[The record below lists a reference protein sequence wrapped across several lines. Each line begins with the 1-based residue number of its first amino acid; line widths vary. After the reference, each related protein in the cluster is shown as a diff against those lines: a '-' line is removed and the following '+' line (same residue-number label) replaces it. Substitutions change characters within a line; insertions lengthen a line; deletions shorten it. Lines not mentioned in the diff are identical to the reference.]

1 MNDDEKIPQASYD
14 PDALYVTIWVTKAVR
29 GQEFEDL
36 DLPARLLMPRKGEYR
51 ERIPFVGRLH
61 FQEVPPIESELAA
74 KGLSST
80 DKEMDEGKLDVVIF
94 L

>member
-1 MNDDEKIPQASYD
+1 MKDDEKIPQASYD
-14 PDALYVTIWVTKAVR
+14 PDALYVTIWVTKVVH

-36 DLPARLLMPRKGEYR
+36 DLPARLLMPRKGEHR

-61 FQEVPPIESELAA
+61 FQEVSPIESESVG
-74 KGLSST
+74 KGLPPI
-80 DKEMDEGKLDVVIF
+80 DKEIDEGKFDLVVF